1 MKPEVPLFQARR
13 RKGLLWSRFG
23 VPPESQDEAYE
34 GEVNA
39 PGRTSQKGDSVTR
52 RASSCRDEAHGGR
65 VKFRD
70 RFATSDTW
78 LARGSKMLR
87 RSRSKRG
94 KLEGTRYGI
103 EAATYC
109 GIGTRSL
116 LPALNTLLR
125 NAPAWLRPKIKEEL
139 TRVSLRPDGVRAS
152 LEFMFA
158 AHPSGTV
165 TTAEAAVPQK
175 RGANITHQSLQL
187 AASMFSNVPASVT
200 AEEWYA
206 AIAPQLLALLDG
218 DGGPELVKVASYII
232 GFGILGRRSSGV
244 PGTDGWKYFVEPIL
258 SRIKPP
264 PGFSKV
270 DAESD
275 GIVDL
280 SRHKVLVDPAD
291 LSTALRR
298 LHSLLVS
305 HPNPGVSKRLIYGL
319 ILQLWALASWPAE
332 SPAISEVSTTAQEL
346 LKMYMKLLP
355 SPDLVLLLVRWL
367 GYLGGYDEKEPEW
380 VYAAAD
386 DGRLQIVDLRQSLGH
401 ANSAALGVG
410 LEDLDAKVRKLLDLV
425 GATHSDADIAAVLT
439 ELLKRWLKASGRKK
453 GGIEIIKQ
461 DDAQEDPMVQMI
473 EIKTLQAIMER
484 FPEKLTTQPKHILGL
499 ASEILS
505 SSADNDDTDEEVT
518 GVALSLLNMII
529 TTPGFQKSRVDPNI
543 LTQVESSLDKLSAG
557 TTPTSQTASNLRL
570 LLLYRDEVDNTPS
583 TSAPTDRQIED
594 RKTYNLAIS
603 YIMDTDSPPPV
614 RSEGLSLIGTL
625 IKSRSPI
632 LDIPG
637 ILVLLSKLVSDPD
650 EFIYL
655 RVIQLY
661 ALLADRHPRSVAREL
676 TEQFV
681 DSTERHGIDARL
693 RFAEALAQVIQRMG
707 ETFAET
713 VASEAGHALLAVAG
727 RRGKRPRTEA
737 RRARE
742 ARAREK
748 ADREAAEQWGGEVPD
763 FSEPET
769 PAEKAA
775 RELTERIVAG
785 WESQRGAEDVRVRA
799 SALAVLG
806 TAVEVNAAGLG
817 KGLVRDAVDLCLAL
831 LPLEREPEKG
841 ILRRAAV
848 RFVLSSVR
856 ALEAARERGKELGF
870 GFGVEAQDAV
880 LRTLRYVAETDED
893 GLAKQ
898 HARDV
903 VESLENWKVIQLL
916 PSEDMQARQAQALE
930 GGLTKLAGLVV
941 DPERSAAVG
950 EASKARPKIEEVE

>member
-1 MKPEVPLFQARR
+1 MAQ
-13 RKGLLWSRFG
+13 
-23 VPPESQDEAYE
+23 PPEPVRFSQSAKSARSQQQAAREKLAWSILGAAEKAFSPDEPESSRQQASRDY
-34 GEVNA
+34 NA
-39 PGRTSQKGDSVTR
+39 VIQGV
-52 RASSCRDEAHGGR
+52 
-65 VKFRD
+65 
-70 RFATSDTW
+70 
-78 LARGSKMLR
+78 
-87 RSRSKRG
+87 
-94 KLEGTRYGI
+94 
-103 EAATYC
+103 
-109 GIGTRSL
+109 GTRSL

-165 TTAEAAVPQK
+165 TATEAAVPQK
-175 RGANITHQSLQL
+175 RGAHITHQSLQL
-187 AASMFSNVPASVT
+187 AAGMFSNVPASVP

-206 AIAPQLLALLDG
+206 AIAPQLIALLDG

-244 PGTDGWKYFVEPIL
+244 PGTDGWKHFVEPIL

-264 PGFSKV
+264 PGFSQA

-275 GIVDL
+275 GVVDL
-280 SRHKVLVDPAD
+280 SRPRVLVDPAE
-291 LSTALRR
+291 LLTALRR
-298 LHSLLVS
+298 LHALLVS

-319 ILQLWALASWPAE
+319 ILQLWALASWPGD
-332 SPAISEVSTTAQEL
+332 SPPAGSEVSTISREL
-346 LKMYMKLLP
+346 LKMYMRLLP
-355 SPDLVLLLVRWL
+355 SPDLVLLLIRWL
-367 GYLGGYDEKEPEW
+367 GYAGGYDEKEPEW
-380 VYAAAD
+380 AYAAAD
-386 DGRLQIVDLRQSLGH
+386 DGRLQIVDLRRSLGR
-401 ANSAALGVG
+401 AARGALGVG
-410 LEDLDAKVRKLLDLV
+410 LDDLDAKVRKLLDLV

-439 ELLKRWLKASGRKK
+439 ELLKRWLKASGRKR
-453 GGIEIIKQ
+453 GGIEILEQ
-461 DDAQEDPMVQMI
+461 NDAQEDPVVQMM

-484 FPEKLTTQPKHILGL
+484 FPEKLATQPKHILDL

-505 SSADNDDTDEEVT
+505 SSAESDDSDEEVT

-529 TTPGFQKSRVDPNI
+529 TTPGFQKSRVGPDVLARI
-543 LTQVESSLDKLSAG
+543 ESSLDRLSAG
-557 TTPTSQTASNLRL
+557 ATPTSQTASNLRL
-570 LLLYRDEVDNTPS
+570 LLLYRDEVDNTP
-583 TSAPTDRQIED
+583 TPAAPTDRQIED
-594 RKTYNLAIS
+594 RKTYSLAIS
-603 YIMDTDSPPPV
+603 YVMDADSPPPV

-625 IKSRSPI
+625 IKSRSPV

-637 ILVLLSKLVSDPD
+637 ILVLLSKLASDPD

-661 ALLADRHPRSVAREL
+661 TLLADRHPRSVAREL

-681 DSTERHGIDARL
+681 DATERHGVDARL

-713 VASEAGHALLAVAG
+713 AAGEAGHALLAVAG

-817 KGLVRDAVDLCLAL
+817 RGLMRDAVDLCVAL

-848 RFVLSSVR
+848 RFVLSFVR
-856 ALEAARERGKELGF
+856 ALEAAREQGRDLGF
-870 GFGVEAQDAV
+870 GFGAEAQDAV
-880 LRTLRYVAETDED
+880 LRALRYVADTDED

-903 VESLENWKVIQLL
+903 VESLESWRVIQLL
-916 PSEDMQARQAQALE
+916 PSEDLQARQAQMLE
-930 GGLTKLAGLVV
+930 GGLTRLAGLAV
-941 DPERSAAVG
+941 DPERSAAAAQG
-950 EASKARPKIEEVE
+950 SKARPKIEEVE